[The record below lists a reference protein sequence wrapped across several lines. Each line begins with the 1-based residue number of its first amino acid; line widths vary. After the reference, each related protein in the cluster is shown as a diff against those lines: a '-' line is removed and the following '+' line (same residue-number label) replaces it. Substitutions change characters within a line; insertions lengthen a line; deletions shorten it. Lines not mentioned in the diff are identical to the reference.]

1 MHSVCC
7 HYYCSISHAFK
18 IMITTCH
25 TLQLVRLKFG
35 QIEDLDSLQF
45 TNLTINLKPTSLK
58 TFNMQTIKLN
68 IVSSIVTHNVYY
80 TMHITYNLIGHED
93 MHNQKLQCTMH
104 CNHLMFMQESND
116 KIPNENFCWQ
126 VFV

>member
-1 MHSVCC
+1 
-7 HYYCSISHAFK
+7 
-18 IMITTCH
+18 
-25 TLQLVRLKFG
+25 
-35 QIEDLDSLQF
+35 
-45 TNLTINLKPTSLK
+45 
-58 TFNMQTIKLN
+58 MQTIKLN

-126 VFV
+126 VFVWKQRTSDECLCGEWRRSGKSASKGNPFDNACVFWQESLHP